1 MSFAGQQVAVFNKI
15 LLSFLKDI
23 RKKDGEV
30 KQTLREN
37 YKIFDKR
44 SDEYIA
50 FVRAQMNDEVLKA
63 IQESEDLFQSE
74 DVLTMRMFRGVTIG
88 DILEKVVGG
97 NHDDERVVKL
107 YVYMLLTILY
117 FDEIKMEDNERSL
130 LLTKTFRMLNG
141 EKIDM
146 EEILD
151 ETILK
156 IMSRVDALREPPST
170 GTTEGGLPGLENG
183 LEFMRNTKIGEL
195 AEEITRTID
204 LGDLSKEDMMSP
216 EKLFSGDNNVLSGI
230 IQSVG
235 STIQSKL
242 DKGELNQE
250 ELLNEAMSMMGNL
263 KNSGHGDMMADVF
276 KMMSSMTPDADGVKG
291 GVPPLPGSARNATH
305 GRLRKKIAHNK
316 NHG

>member
-1 MSFAGQQVAVFNKI
+1 MSFAAQQVTVFNKI

-30 KQTLREN
+30 KQTLKEN

-50 FVRAQMNDEVLKA
+50 FVREQMSEEVLKA
-63 IQESEDLFQSE
+63 IQEAEDLFQSE
-74 DVLTMRMFRGVTIG
+74 DVLSMRVFRGVTVG
-88 DILEKVVGG
+88 DILQKVVGG
-97 NHDDERVVKL
+97 NRDDERVVKL

-117 FDEIKMEDNERSL
+117 FDEIEMEDSERSL
-130 LLTKTFRMLNG
+130 LLTKTFRILNG

-156 IMSRVDALREPPST
+156 IMSRVDALRESPTSAADA
-170 GTTEGGLPGLENG
+170 LPGLENG

-195 AEEITRTID
+195 AEEIIKTID
-204 LGDLSKEDMMSP
+204 LGDLTKEDMMSP

-235 STIQSKL
+235 STIQTKL

-276 KMMSSMTPDADGVKG
+276 KMMSSMTPDADAVQG
-291 GVPPLPGSARNATH
+291 GVMPLPGKARNPTH
-305 GRLRKKIAHNK
+305 ARLRKKIAHN
-316 NHG
+316 NE

>member
-1 MSFAGQQVAVFNKI
+1 MSFAAQQITVFNKI

-30 KQTLREN
+30 KQTLKEN

-44 SDEYIA
+44 SDEYIV
-50 FVRAQMNDEVLKA
+50 FVRSQMSEGVLRA
-63 IQESEDLFQSE
+63 IQESEDLFESE
-74 DVLTMRMFRGVTIG
+74 DVLSMCVFRGVTIG

-97 NHDDERVVKL
+97 NRDDERVVKL

-117 FDEIKMEDNERSL
+117 FDEIEMEDNERSL
-130 LLTKTFRMLNG
+130 LLTKTFRLLNG

-151 ETILK
+151 DTILK
-156 IMSRVDALREPPST
+156 IMSRVEALREPSST
-170 GTTEGGLPGLENG
+170 AAEGLPGLENG

-204 LGDLSKEDMMSP
+204 LGDLTKEDMMSP

-235 STIQSKL
+235 STIQTKL
-242 DKGELNQE
+242 DKGELNQQ

-276 KMMSSMTPDADGVKG
+276 KMMSSMTPDADALKG
-291 GVPPLPGSARNATH
+291 GVVPLPGKARNATH
-305 GRLRKKIAHNK
+305 ARLRKKIAN
-316 NHG
+316 NNE